1 MRCIDWVKDRG
12 SEPSSYVAVGLVVM
26 GPGVLFDQPIVV
38 AVGIIGGILGF
49 ILKEKGMI

>member
-1 MRCIDWVKDRG
+1 MGCISWIKGRV
-12 SEPSSYVAVGLVVM
+12 SEPSSYAAVGLIVV
-26 GPGVLFDQPIVV
+26 GAGVILGQPIVV